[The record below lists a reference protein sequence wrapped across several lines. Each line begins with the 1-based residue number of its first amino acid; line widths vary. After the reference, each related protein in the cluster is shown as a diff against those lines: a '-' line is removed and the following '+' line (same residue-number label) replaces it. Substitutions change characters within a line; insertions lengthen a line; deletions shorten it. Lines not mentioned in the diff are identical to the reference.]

1 MRRCMMV
8 EGVRIQFEAIPSFL
22 GLPVGDLEDLSPG
35 NIAISGYFCD
45 NLDRPDPGQRYLA
58 RQMRYFSR
66 RSPSMRPPV
75 TEALDLG
82 DVNVFPLEPE
92 KHLDA
97 ILLQCQRV
105 LKTGAR
111 LVLVGGDASGLQALQ
126 AAAQAYLG
134 MDVPIAPVTNNV
146 QAEAF
151 SPDQPVVLSVDLQ
164 ALSPLLLSRPKRL
177 MGHTPSELIARIK
190 AASGEAVA
198 AAVFGLAPALDG
210 RGRREVEAAQAVLQ
224 AVVERLQTGGGAT

>member
-1 MRRCMMV
+1 
-8 EGVRIQFEAIPSFL
+8 
-22 GLPVGDLEDLSPG
+22 
-35 NIAISGYFCD
+35 
-45 NLDRPDPGQRYLA
+45 
-58 RQMRYFSR
+58 MRYFSR
-66 RSPSMRPPV
+66 RSPSVRLPV
-75 TEALDLG
+75 ADALDLG

-97 ILLQCQRV
+97 ILSQCQRV

-126 AAAQAYLG
+126 AAAQAHLG
-134 MDVPIAPVTNNV
+134 TDVPIAPVTNNV

-151 SPDQPVVLSVDLQ
+151 SPDQPVVLSVDLR

-177 MGHTPSELIARIK
+177 TGHTPAELIARIK

-198 AAVFGLAPALDG
+198 VAVFGLAPALDE
-210 RGRREVEAAQAVLQ
+210 RGRCEVEAAQAVLQ
-224 AVVERLQTGGGAT
+224 AVVERLQTGGGSN